1 MLKVTFHKQ
10 KEIPDS
16 EYKFAVIV
24 SKYQNKWIFCK
35 HKQRTTWEIPGG
47 HRELGETINEAA
59 KREFPNGNSP
69 YQITTRILEECG
81 EVASEVN
88 HFEKSGIKSLKHG
101 EPSKQHLADEIKQA
115 INALVQLA
123 VYYNVETELEESI
136 DRSLAKMKNENL
148 L

>member
-1 MLKVTFHKQ
+1 MVEITYERVMDILKMSTGYGKI
-10 KEIPDS
+10 K
-16 EYKFAVIV
+16 KGGVIME
-24 SKYQNKWIFCK
+24 KLYQ
-35 HKQRTTWEIPGG
+35 
-47 HRELGETINEAA
+47 LA
-59 KREFPNGNSP
+59 KGYTNRFPNGNNP
-69 YQITTRILEECG
+69 YQITTRVLEECG

-136 DRSLAKMKNENL
+136 DRSLAKMKDENL